1 MGTRL
6 VTDAARLSY
15 RGGQRDRIGG
25 ALLKEQ
31 LSGNYKMQVIYDGTT
46 GKQGLP
52 DALEP
57 YEAWVDASSLYRQGL
72 NYGPTFQNLGVCI
85 CEVYGALAPREYA
98 YNTTAEQV
106 SFMADKWALLLAL
119 PPGGVSSATGTPY
132 YLLRFVFLVDGT
144 NSGCVV
150 ASAL

>member
-52 DALEP
+52 VALDP
-57 YEAWVDASSLYRQGL
+57 FEAWVDGSGLYRQGL
-72 NYGPTFQNLGVCI
+72 NFGPTFQNIGTCSCTI
-85 CEVYGALAPREYA
+85 YGAHAPREYA
-98 YNTTAEQV
+98 YNTTAAQV
-106 SFMADKWALLLAL
+106 SFMTGKWEDVATL
-119 PPGGVSSATGTPY
+119 ATGESHFVQNVIFS
-132 YLLRFVFLVDGT
+132 LFRFVFTADGA

-150 ASAL
+150 ALSN

>member
-57 YEAWVDASSLYRQGL
+57 FEAWVDGSGLYRQGL
-72 NYGPTFQNLGVCI
+72 NFGPTFQNIGTCSCTI
-85 CEVYGALAPREYA
+85 YGAHAPREYA
-98 YNTTAEQV
+98 YNTAAAQV
-106 SFMADKWALLLAL
+106 SFMTGKWEQLATL
-119 PPGGVSSATGTPY
+119 ATGESHFVQNVIFS
-132 YLLRFVFLVDGT
+132 LFRFVFTVNGSD
-144 NSGCVV
+144 SGCVV
-150 ASAL
+150 ALSN